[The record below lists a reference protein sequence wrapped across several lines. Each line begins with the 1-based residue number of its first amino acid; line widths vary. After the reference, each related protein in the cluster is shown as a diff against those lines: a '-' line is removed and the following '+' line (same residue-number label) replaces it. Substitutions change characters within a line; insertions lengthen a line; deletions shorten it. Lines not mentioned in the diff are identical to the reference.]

1 MPKIVIIGAGSGS
14 FGPALLGDLFSL
26 PIHFRD
32 SEIWL
37 IDTNPEALDTIARF
51 AGRINLSQGQ
61 LLDIRA
67 STQRL
72 DALPNADFVIMT
84 AAVDRL
90 DAWQRDWQIP
100 LKHGVRHVLGE
111 NGGPGG
117 LSHALRSIP
126 LALEIA
132 RDVEALAPNAL
143 LLNFSH
149 PLSRV
154 IMAIQMH
161 TRVRVAGLSRNIGE
175 GYRLV
180 NRVLGIA
187 KVQGI
192 VSDDLRSIE
201 RRIHITA
208 AGLNRFS
215 FMLAVRDRLTGE
227 DLYPR
232 LRAMLAQQPADVA
245 LMSRRLLDTF
255 GLLCA
260 SGDLYA
266 GEYVGFAGDTQPLS
280 GYDFA
285 AHAARHAARWQHVR
299 AVADGALP
307 VAPSDVQ
314 PSGQRA
320 IPIIA
325 AITHELSQTELAVN
339 LPNAGLIDNLPA
351 HAIVEIPATVDAS
364 GLQGVAVGALP
375 HGLAAM
381 MRREVDIQQLVVS
394 AAVDGDRGLALQA
407 LLLDPTVRSYAQA
420 THMLEELLD
429 AQRVYLPR
437 FFDRE
442 C

>member
-1 MPKIVIIGAGSGS
+1 MPKIVIIGAGSGT
-14 FGPALLGDLFSL
+14 FGAALLGDLFSF

-37 IDTNPEALDTIARF
+37 IDTNPRALDTIARF
-51 AGRINLSQGQ
+51 AGRINLAQGQ

-67 STQRL
+67 GTQRR
-72 DALPNADFVIMT
+72 DALPNADVVILT

-90 DAWQRDWQIP
+90 EAWQRDWQIP

-132 RDVEALAPNAL
+132 SDVEALAPNAL

-154 IMAIQMH
+154 CMAIHTH
-161 TRVRVAGLSRNIGE
+161 TRVRAAGLSRNIGE

-180 NRVLGIA
+180 NRMLGIV
-187 KVQGI
+187 KVKGN
-192 VSDDLRSIE
+192 VSDDVRLIE

-215 FMLAVRDRLTGE
+215 FMLVVRDRLTGE

-232 LRAMLAQQPADVA
+232 LRAASQQQPAEVA

-260 SGDLYA
+260 SGDLHA
-266 GEYVGFAGDTQPLS
+266 GEFVGFAGDTQPLN
-280 GYDFA
+280 GHDFA
-285 AHAARHAARWQHVR
+285 AHAARHAAQWQHVR
-299 AVADGALP
+299 AVADGVLP
-307 VAPSDVQ
+307 VAPGDVQ

-325 AITHELSQTELAVN
+325 AIAHGLSQSELAVN

-351 HAIVEIPATVDAS
+351 DAIVEVPATVDAS
-364 GLQGVAVGALP
+364 GLHGVAVGALP
-375 HGLAAM
+375 RGLAAM
-381 MRREVDIQQLVVS
+381 LRREADIQQLVVA
-394 AAVDGDRGLALQA
+394 AAVAGDRNLALQA

-420 THMLEELLD
+420 AHMLDDLLD
-429 AQRVYLPR
+429 AQRAYLPR
-437 FFDRE
+437 FFG
-442 C
+442 